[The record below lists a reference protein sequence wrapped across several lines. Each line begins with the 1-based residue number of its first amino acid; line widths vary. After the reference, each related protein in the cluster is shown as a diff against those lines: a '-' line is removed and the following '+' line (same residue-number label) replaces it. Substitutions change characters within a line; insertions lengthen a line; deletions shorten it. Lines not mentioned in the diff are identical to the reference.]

1 MSLPP
6 KEKHMTQGQLAIA
19 GCSGSLEQKKE
30 VTYDANGDYTVSP
43 DEGKVLSEVKVKV
56 AVE

>member
-1 MSLPP
+1 
-6 KEKHMTQGQLAIA
+6 MTQGQMAIA
-19 GCSGSLEQKKE
+19 GCLGSLEQVKE

>member
-1 MSLPP
+1 
-6 KEKHMTQGQLAIA
+6 MTLGQMAVA
-19 GCSGSLEQKKE
+19 GCLGSIEQKKE

-43 DEGKVLSEVKVKV
+43 DEGKLLSEVKVKV